1 MNKLQ
6 QKWAHN
12 TEYTLVINDTL
23 EPTMLMLFQIKKY
36 AFSGGKDT
44 VEEHRKTGGDTTID
58 VSYQY
63 LSFFL
68 DDDEKLEKIKKV
80 NIY

>member
-1 MNKLQ
+1 
-6 QKWAHN
+6 
-12 TEYTLVINDTL
+12 
-23 EPTMLMLFQIKKY
+23 MLFQIKKY

-68 DDDEKLEKIKKV
+68 DDDEKLEQIKKV
-80 NIY
+80 WYMNDTTAAMKFF

>member
-1 MNKLQ
+1 MLE
-6 QKWAHN
+6 HL
-12 TEYTLVINDTL
+12 YTYVCYAIL
-23 EPTMLMLFQIKKY
+23 QIKKY

-44 VEEHRKTGGDTTID
+44 VEEHHKTGGDTTID

-80 NIY
+80 ASYDE

>member
-1 MNKLQ
+1 M
-6 QKWAHN
+6 HSG
-12 TEYTLVINDTL
+12 TFTINII
-23 EPTMLMLFQIKKY
+23 QIKKY

-44 VEEHRKTGGDTTID
+44 EEEHRKFGGDTTID

-68 DDDEKLEKIKKV
+68 DDDEKLAKIKKV
-80 NIY
+80 ASCA